1 MRKAIYIVILL
12 LIASCEYLPTIKEKV
27 SEDPPIA
34 RVNDKLLF
42 KKDVQD
48 LFKPNIS
55 EQDSILIIKN
65 HIDSWAKQQLLL
77 HQAEINLERE
87 SLEFEKLVEDYRSTL
102 YINAYKE
109 ALVSNKL
116 DTIVTDAQVKQF
128 YLSNHENFRLN
139 EELVQLKYI
148 HLNNERN
155 DEKKLI
161 KLFKSK
167 KREDIEELESMELEF
182 ISHNFNDTIWV
193 KYNEIFNKIN
203 VLKSVPKKD
212 VLKKSK
218 FIQKEDSLGLYLITI
233 KDVLLRNDTAPISY
247 ITPTIKQII
256 LQKRKLELLR
266 KIEVDLLNDAIKNKN
281 FEKYK
286 ND

>member
-12 LIASCEYLPTIKEKV
+12 LIVSCEYLPTIKEKV